1 MEKEKALDRMM
12 ASCSRREYC
21 RRDIM
26 DKLSRLDVQKNEAE
40 WVVEKLCKDEFIDE
54 ARYAAAFARDK
65 SSLQGWGPVKI
76 RAALTAK
83 GIDAAT
89 VAAALGEI
97 DSPAAESKLRALL
110 QGKMRQLKDEQE
122 QIRRA
127 KLLRFALGR
136 GYEYAQILKEYDNI
150 RTT

>member
-1 MEKEKALDRMM
+1 MEKEKALDKMM

-21 RRDIM
+21 PRDIM
-26 DKLSRLDVQKNEAE
+26 DKLSRLDVPKCEAE
-40 WVVEKLCKDEFIDE
+40 WVVERLCKEKFIDE

-83 GIDAAT
+83 GIDADT
-89 VAAALGEI
+89 VTAALGEI
-97 DSPAAESKLRALL
+97 DSPAAESKLKALL
-110 QGKMRQLKDEQE
+110 QSKMRQLKDEQE
-122 QIRRA
+122 QTRRA